1 MSKGKSKSSSKSG
14 YHFVKGASYDQIMS
28 LATADKEIAGI
39 TKHLNKERFE
49 TGKSIMAKCTFEQWT
64 QFLKNKD
71 MQAVKLNPKEME
83 AVSAGWWSAF
93 TKL

>member
-1 MSKGKSKSSSKSG
+1 MSKGKSKGSSKSG
-14 YHFVKGASYDQIMS
+14 YHFVKDCSFEQLTN
-28 LATADKEIAGI
+28 LATANKEIAAI

-49 TGKSIMAKCTFEQWT
+49 TGKAIMSKLNPEQWN
-64 QFLKNKD
+64 QFIKHKD
-71 MQAVKLNPKEME
+71 LQAVKLNQKEME